1 MFQSQKAEELG
12 SKIHII
18 FKFSTELYDMITN
31 LVSVISGQR
40 PALHGILSFQMLKHN
55 KGSSPSFFRETIY
68 SHPKPIVM
76 FIMGVMRYK
85 QQDGK
90 EGLQE
95 KKI

>member
-1 MFQSQKAEELG
+1 
-12 SKIHII
+12 
-18 FKFSTELYDMITN
+18 MITN

-95 KKI
+95 KKYDHIMATYLMLRQQ